1 MTGVCRNVRF
11 MVLGVVM
18 AAGLLAAGLLAA
30 SASVAAEIKVMVSG
44 GFFAACKTLQPEFE
58 KTQQP
63 HAEDDLRAV
72 DGHCAGGHAGASGA
86 GGLAFIRNLSSPAA
100 ATLIGQG
107 GLEPITSGKSRPGD
121 SL

>member
-11 MVLGVVM
+11 MVLGAVM
-18 AAGLLAAGLLAA
+18 AAGLLAA
-30 SASVAAEIKVMVSG
+30 SASVAAEINVMVSG

-86 GGLAFIRNLSSPAA
+86 GRGLAFIRNLSSPAA
-100 ATLIGQG
+100 ATLIGRG